1 MGCDLG
7 EVLKPEYSWGR
18 CPVATTMPAVLN
30 LTEAAQYLRLK
41 PRTLCALALRGAI
54 PATKIGGQWRFQS
67 QALEVLFAAQA
78 PRREAGRGAAAAA
91 P

>member
-1 MGCDLG
+1 M
-7 EVLKPEYSWGR
+7 
-18 CPVATTMPAVLN
+18 ATTMPAVLN

-41 PRTLCALALRGAI
+41 PRTLCGLALRGAI